1 MTQDLITTD
10 RTPVAD
16 PEPLGDAAREYA
28 SNSKSESTR
37 RNYRA
42 GLAEFASWCQANG
55 RESLPATPGTV
66 ADYLSA
72 LAERGAKASTLNL
85 RRCAI
90 GFGHRAKNLPDPTA
104 AEIVRAVLSGINREH
119 GTAPD
124 KKAPLTL
131 DALRPA
137 LATLPENLTGQRDRA
152 VLLLGFACALRRSEL
167 VALDVADLQLTA
179 ADLRVRIRQSKTDQ
193 AGAGAEIVVPA
204 LGGELCPVT
213 AVRAWLEAAGI
224 GSGAAFRSID
234 RFGRVGRGRLSA
246 QSVAL
251 IVKAAAKRA
260 GLDHRRLSAHS
271 LRAGFATQ
279 AALSNVSDLDGMAV
293 TRHKSVNTYRGYVR
307 AAGQQ
312 QRRAIAAA
320 FGEQGDKA

>member
-1 MTQDLITTD
+1 MSDLI
-10 RTPVAD
+10 R
-16 PEPLGDAAREYA
+16 PETNALSAPGALSDTAREYA
-28 SNSKSESTR
+28 TNSKSESTR

-42 GLAEFASWCQANG
+42 GFAEFASWCQANG
-55 RESLPATPGTV
+55 RESLPATPATV

-137 LATLPENLTGQRDRA
+137 LAALPDTLAGQRDRA
-152 VLLLGFACALRRSEL
+152 LLLLGFACALRRSEL

-204 LGGELCPVT
+204 LGGELCPVA
-213 AVRAWLEAAGI
+213 AVRAWLETAGI

-234 RFGRVGRGRLSA
+234 RFGRIARGRLSA

-251 IVKAAAKRA
+251 IVKRAARAA

-312 QRRAIAAA
+312 QRRAIAATL
-320 FGEQGDKA
+320 GGQDQQS